1 MPAGRPTDDPKT
13 ELVAFRL
20 APRQL
25 RWLKKVARRQRV
37 TLSEAL
43 RLVLDEAQ
51 AADRSASGPSK
62 LRRRARGPGRE
73 K

>member
-25 RWLKKVARRQRV
+25 RWLKKVARRKRI

-43 RLVLDEAQ
+43 RLVLDEAE
-51 AADRSASGPSK
+51 AADRSTTGPTK
-62 LRRRARGPGRE
+62 LRRRSEGPGRE
-73 K
+73 